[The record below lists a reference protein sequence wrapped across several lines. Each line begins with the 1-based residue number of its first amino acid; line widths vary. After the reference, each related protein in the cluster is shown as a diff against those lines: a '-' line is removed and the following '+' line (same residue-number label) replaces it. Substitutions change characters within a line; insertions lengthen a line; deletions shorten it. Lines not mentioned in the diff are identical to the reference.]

1 MLKKL
6 QVGILV
12 ASSYLSVC
20 ASGSPAQNAS
30 SKERSAKAAKVT
42 SEDIAAGKVLFNAK
56 CAVCHS
62 SDSKE
67 TRIGPGLRGVKDG
80 KLPSGRN
87 ATHDVI
93 LEQLNVGG
101 RGLLITVNGFGMPIF
116 KDLLSDKEKERIIA
130 YVMSL

>member
-1 MLKKL
+1 MKEL
-6 QVGILV
+6 GILIV
-12 ASSYLSVC
+12 GFCLSVSVP
-20 ASGSPAQNAS
+20 ASFAQNAS
-30 SKERSAKAAKVT
+30 SKGRDAKSTKAK
-42 SEDIAAGKVLFNAK
+42 SEDVAAGKVLFDSK
-56 CAVCHS
+56 CGVCHS
-62 SDSKE
+62 ADSKE
-67 TRIGPGLRGVKDG
+67 RRIGPGLKSVKDG

-116 KDLLSDKEKERIIA
+116 KDLLTDKEKARIIA

>member
-1 MLKKL
+1 MPFP
-6 QVGILV
+6 VIFTPGDNDWTD
-12 ASSYLSVC
+12 C
-20 ASGSPAQNAS
+20 HDAQ
-30 SKERSAKAAKVT
+30 
-42 SEDIAAGKVLFNAK
+42 
-56 CAVCHS
+56 
-62 SDSKE
+62 
-67 TRIGPGLRGVKDG
+67 GVKDG

-116 KDLLSDKEKERIIA
+116 KDLLSDKEKEKIIA